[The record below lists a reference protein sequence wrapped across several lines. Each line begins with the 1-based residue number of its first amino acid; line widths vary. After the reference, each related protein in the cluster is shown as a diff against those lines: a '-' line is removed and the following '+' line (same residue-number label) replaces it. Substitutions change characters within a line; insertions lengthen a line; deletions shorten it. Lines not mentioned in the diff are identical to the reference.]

1 MYHIKEI
8 QYLNISNNCE
18 GNETAVLAITECG
31 QVFKK
36 RTASSEESDAW
47 GKVLTCRTF
56 ANIPF
61 VPKVVDRNAIYEQLD
76 YWENVTDQQIDD

>member
-8 QYLNISNNCE
+8 QYLNISNNFE
-18 GNETAVLAITECG
+18 GTQTAVFAITECG
-31 QVFKK
+31 RVFKK

-56 ANIPF
+56 ANVPF
-61 VPKVVDRNAIYEQLD
+61 VPTVVKRDAVYEQLD
-76 YWENVTDQQIDD
+76 YWVDVTDEQIDD